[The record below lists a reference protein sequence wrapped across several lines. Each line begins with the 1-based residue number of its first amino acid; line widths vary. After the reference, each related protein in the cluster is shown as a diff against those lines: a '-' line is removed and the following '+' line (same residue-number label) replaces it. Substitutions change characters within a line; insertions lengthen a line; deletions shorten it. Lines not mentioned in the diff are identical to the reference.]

1 MPSSRL
7 DQLLVERG
15 LCESRSLSQ
24 RLIMAGQVRVKG
36 ELVLKSS
43 SKFPDDVDLE
53 IVKSAPFVSR
63 GGEKLSAALDA
74 FPINIDG
81 CVCADIGASTGGF
94 TDCLLQRGASR
105 VYAIDVG
112 KGILHWKLR
121 QDPRVIVMEK
131 TNVRYLDSLPEPVNL
146 ITIDVSFISLKI
158 ILPVIK
164 NWFSEKRLMEFSCDQ
179 KRSVSTTTWN
189 QIITLI
195 KPQFEAG
202 RAEAAKGKGV
212 IRDPEIHRRVLYDV
226 LNYAKDQGYHIHD
239 VIPSPIKGPK
249 GNIEFLAWLS
259 YQYSNIE
266 SLKSFDLEKELYS
279 VVEAD
284 E

>member
-1 MPSSRL
+1 MPSTRL

-15 LCESRSLSQ
+15 LCESRSLAQ
-24 RLIMAGQVRVKG
+24 RIIMAGQVRVKG

-43 SKFPDDVDLE
+43 SKFHDEVDIE
-53 IVKSAPFVSR
+53 IVKPAPYVSR
-63 GGEKLSAALDA
+63 GGEKLAAALDA
-74 FPINIDG
+74 FPVHVKG

-94 TDCLLQRGASR
+94 TDCLLQRGATR

-131 TNVRYLDSLPEPVNL
+131 TNVRYQDSLPEPVNL

-164 NWFSEKRLMEFSCDQ
+164 NWFLENRWIQFRNGQ
-179 KRSVSTTTWN
+179 KRSVTTPTWN
-189 QIITLI
+189 QLIMLI

-202 RAEAAKGKGV
+202 KTDAAKGRGV
-212 IRDPEIHRRVLYDV
+212 IRDPKIHHRVLYDV
-226 LNYAKDQGYHIHD
+226 LYYAKEQGYCIHD

-249 GNIEFLAWLS
+249 GNMEFLAWLS
-259 YQYSNIE
+259 YQYPNIE
-266 SLKSFDLEKELYS
+266 SLKSLDLEKELYS
-279 VVEAD
+279 AVEAD